1 MRSWWNT
8 CSRTNENNIQ
18 FFEWYMKASQ
28 LTWYIP
34 SLFYSSSSHVCKFFY
49 HHPSAFDL
57 RYINVVYQT
66 FSLWTF
72 RLSSIFCLIM
82 LKFIYESL
90 FFVWL
95 LLQKLLLVS
104 VFNLKKKISKHN
116 SSIRKSD
123 LTSNFPALTFIFIW
137 ERLEKAEKFELS
149 QEETLIKMIFDE
161 FSWMVKW
168 LVHVLQTTSYFLMML
183 VKLKHVKNQLY
194 EASRLKVP
202 C

>member
-1 MRSWWNT
+1 
-8 CSRTNENNIQ
+8 
-18 FFEWYMKASQ
+18 MKASQ
-28 LTWYIP
+28 WTWYIP
-34 SLFYSSSSHVCKFFY
+34 SLFYSSFSHVWKFFY

-95 LLQKLLLVS
+95 LLQKLVLVS
-104 VFNLKKKISKHN
+104 VFNLKKKYFKTQFLNKKIRLDFQFSCAHIHFHMGKTGKGREVWAVPRRNPHQNDIWWIQLNGQVTCTCLTDYKLFFDDVSK
-116 SSIRKSD
+116 
-123 LTSNFPALTFIFIW
+123 T
-137 ERLEKAEKFELS
+137 
-149 QEETLIKMIFDE
+149 ET
-161 FSWMVKW
+161 
-168 LVHVLQTTSYFLMML
+168 
-183 VKLKHVKNQLY
+183 
-194 EASRLKVP
+194 